1 MAQDSI
7 SILKKYQINITRPRV
22 LILDAFMHAHR
33 SLDQQY
39 FLQKAE
45 YGFNRTTI
53 FRALKTLT
61 EKKIIYR
68 VSADGSSK
76 YIYLQDVVNHSRMSE
91 HSSFVCTGCGKAI
104 LIDTIEVPKL
114 KIPKGF
120 TKQDMEIIIRGI
132 CPTCNL

>member
-1 MAQDSI
+1 MSPESI
-7 SILKKYQINITRPRV
+7 SLLKKYQINITRPRA
-22 LILDAFMHAHR
+22 LILDAFMHANR

-53 FRALKTLT
+53 FRTLKTLT

-76 YIYLQDVVNHSRMSE
+76 YIYLQDVVDHSRMSE
-91 HSSFVCTGCGKAI
+91 HSSFVCTSCGKAI
-104 LIDTIEVPKL
+104 PIDTVDVPKL

-120 TKQDMEIIIRGI
+120 TKQEIEIIIRGI
-132 CPTCNL
+132 CPTCKV